1 MTEERGA
8 INQTELVTRVFELT
22 KAIEHAASLADW
34 QRTAELVEERS
45 PLLMSIAAEQEPAA
59 LEMIRYIQSVD
70 SETLANAQRSQAEL
84 ETEYRAAMDR
94 TRAAGQY
101 HRVALL

>member
-1 MTEERGA
+1 MTEERDA
-8 INQTELVTRVFELT
+8 INQTQLVKQVYELT
-22 KAIEHAASLADW
+22 KAIEHAAGLADW
-34 QRTAELVEERS
+34 QRAAELVDERS
-45 PLLMSIAAEQEPAA
+45 PLLMSIAAEQEPVA

-70 SETLANAQRSQAEL
+70 SATVEQAQRSQAEL

>member
-8 INQTELVTRVFELT
+8 INQTELVKRVFELT
-22 KAIEHAASLADW
+22 RAIEHAASLADW
-34 QRTAELVEERS
+34 QRAAELVEERS
-45 PLLMSIAAEQEPAA
+45 PLLMSIAAEQEPAE

-70 SETLANAQRSQAEL
+70 NATLADAQRSQSEL